1 MLAESVY
8 LSILSSLFLVTFEIG
23 EIAFFVILGTLSM
36 AVIIKIIKNKRKTK
50 SVFWLWKF
58 LTKNYSKLLY

>member
-50 SVFWLWKF
+50 SVF
-58 LTKNYSKLLY
+58 